1 MVRRDLKYWVEMLF
15 RRRTAFLET
24 AGIILG
30 LVVLGTLLWPPV
42 YQSSA
47 KILVQ
52 NNRAQLLV
60 SPDLQTESAQ
70 NPAIITNPVSE
81 EDLNSEVE
89 LITSI
94 PLIEQAI
101 AGLPVR
107 EEGSATALLHSVVG
121 LALDLPDDGY
131 RLLHGAPAVTQR
143 GEWALK
149 LSHHLGASVIKRS
162 DIVEVNFRSHD
173 PRWARVFLAR
183 LIDQYMDY
191 HARLSHDP
199 QAEQFFGRQAKL
211 LQAQLNTA
219 EDGLRQLQVKTGI
232 TSLPDQKQALV
243 NRLSELQL
251 QYAQNAAQLASMR
264 QQVAAL
270 QGELG
275 KTPQRIGKETKS
287 VQNNALAQLKDEVM
301 KLQAERAELLTRYQ
315 PTSRRIGEIDA
326 RLDAAQIILSHENHL
341 DVQEVSTDLNPV
353 WVTVDQDLDQAQA
366 NAAAQAA
373 SHDALAKQVQGMR
386 EQLNDLANNGVLI
399 EQAQR
404 KVETSKEAY
413 LSYVRKSEEAH
424 AAQGL
429 NSSQILNISL
439 AQAPN
444 EPLEPVSPI
453 LWLNVLAGLALAA
466 LAGFGVAYWEE
477 CSDPKLYSAVA
488 IEETAGV
495 STIAV
500 LRNEA

>member
-1 MVRRDLKYWVEMLF
+1 MIRRDLNYWTELLF

-42 YQSSA
+42 YQSTA
-47 KILVQ
+47 KIMVQ

-70 NPAIITNPVSE
+70 NPAIITNPVTE
-81 EDLNSEVE
+81 QDLNSEVE
-89 LITSI
+89 LVTSI

-107 EEGSATALLHSVVG
+107 HDGSATALLHSTVG
-121 LALDLPDDGY
+121 LAFDLPDDGY
-131 RLLHGAPAVTQR
+131 RLLHGAPAVTPR
-143 GEWALK
+143 DDWALK
-149 LSHHLGASVIKRS
+149 LAHHLNASVIKRS
-162 DIVEVNFRSHD
+162 DIVEINFRSRD
-173 PRWARVFLAR
+173 ARWAHAFLSR

-199 QAEQFFGRQAKL
+199 QAAQFFDRQSKL
-211 LQAQLNTA
+211 LQAQLNSA
-219 EDGLRQLQVKTGI
+219 EENLRQLQVKTGI

-243 NRLSELQL
+243 SRLSELQL
-251 QYAQNAAQLASMR
+251 QYAQNSAQLASTR

-275 KTPQRIGKETKS
+275 KTPQRIGKEQRS
-287 VQNNALAQLKDEVM
+287 VQNLALQQLKPEVM
-301 KLQAERAELLTRYQ
+301 KLEAERAELLTRYQ
-315 PTSRRIGEIDA
+315 PNSRRISEIDA
-326 RLDAAQIILSHENHL
+326 RLAAAQKILDHEDHL
-341 DVQEVSTDLNPV
+341 EVQEVATDLNPV
-353 WVTVDQDLDQAQA
+353 WVTVDQGLKEAQA
-366 NAAAQAA
+366 NASALAA
-373 SHDALAKQVQGMR
+373 SHEALAKQVQAMR
-386 EQLNDLANNGVLI
+386 GQLTELVNNGVGI
-399 EQAQR
+399 EQAER

-413 LSYVRKSEEAH
+413 LSYVRKSEEAR

-429 NSSQILNISL
+429 NSSQILNVSL
-439 AQAPN
+439 AQAPS
-444 EPLEPVSPI
+444 EPLQPVFPI
-453 LWLNVLAGLALAA
+453 IWLNLLAGLILAA
-466 LAGFGVAYWEE
+466 VAGIGAAYWEE
-477 CSDPKLYSAVA
+477 RSDPRLYSAVA
-488 IEETAGV
+488 VEEASGV